1 MSTITSNAK
10 QIVLIDARGPRYSAA
25 ITTTVLALAL
35 ITESNYLIG
44 FQFAVFLS
52 AVIFGLRRSIYGLIY
67 RNLIQPRL
75 SGPVPSEN
83 EAAPRFAQLIGA
95 LFAFVALL
103 GGVTGNTGV
112 FLVATSFAL
121 GAAFLNAAF
130 GFCLGC
136 QVYLRLVRV
145 RARFSKKV
153 SVNQVNFN

>member
-1 MSTITSNAK
+1 VSNSTINEKTP
-10 QIVLIDARGPRYSAA
+10 VFIDARGPRYAAA

-52 AVIFGLRRSIYGLIY
+52 AVLFGLRRSIYGFVY

-75 SGPVPSEN
+75 SGPIPSEN

-103 GGVTGNTGV
+103 GGVNGNTEV
-112 FLVATSFAL
+112 FLTATSFAL
-121 GAAFLNAAF
+121 VAAFFNAAF

-136 QVYLRLVRV
+136 QMYLLLIRV
-145 RARFSKKV
+145 RSKVFSA
-153 SVNQVNFN
+153 FNLR

>member
-1 MSTITSNAK
+1 MSNV
-10 QIVLIDARGPRYSAA
+10 IVKEKSPIFIDARGPRYSAA

-52 AVIFGLRRSIYGLIY
+52 AVLFGLRRSIYGLLY

-75 SGPVPSEN
+75 AGPIPSEN

-136 QVYLRLVRV
+136 QFYLILI
-145 RARFSKKV
+145 RAKARILSKK
-153 SVNQVNFN
+153 

>member
-1 MSTITSNAK
+1 MSTITSNTK
-10 QIVLIDARGPRYSAA
+10 QVVLIDARGPRYSAA

-35 ITESNYLIG
+35 ITESHYLIG

-145 RARFSKKV
+145 RTRFSKKV
-153 SVNQVNFN
+153 SVN

>member
-1 MSTITSNAK
+1 MSNVSLKEKTP
-10 QIVLIDARGPRYSAA
+10 VFIDARGPRYSAG

-52 AVIFGLRRSIYGLIY
+52 AVLFGLRRSIYGFVY
-67 RNLIQPRL
+67 GNLIQPRL
-75 SGPVPSEN
+75 SGPIPNEN

-103 GGVTGNTGV
+103 GGVTGNTAV
-112 FLVATSFAL
+112 FLTATSFAL
-121 GAAFLNAAF
+121 VAAFLNAAF

-136 QVYLRLVRV
+136 QMYLLLVRFKSKFA
-145 RARFSKKV
+145 RA
-153 SVNQVNFN
+153 

>member
-1 MSTITSNAK
+1 MSNLTVNEKTP
-10 QIVLIDARGPRYSAA
+10 VFIDARGPRYSAA

-145 RARFSKKV
+145 RARFSKKI
-153 SVNQVNFN
+153 SVN

>member
-1 MSTITSNAK
+1 VSTITSNTK
-10 QIVLIDARGPRYSAA
+10 QVVLIDARGPRYSAA

-95 LFAFVALL
+95 LFAFVALI
-103 GGVTGNTGV
+103 GGVTGNTAI
-112 FLVATSFAL
+112 FLTATSFAL
-121 GAAFLNAAF
+121 VAAFLNAAF

-136 QVYLRLVRV
+136 QMYLLLL
-145 RARFSKKV
+145 RFKSNL
-153 SVNQVNFN
+153 SRS

>member
-1 MSTITSNAK
+1 MSN
-10 QIVLIDARGPRYSAA
+10 IVKEKPAVFIDARGPRYSAA

-52 AVIFGLRRSIYGLIY
+52 AVLFGLRRSIYGFVY

-95 LFAFVALL
+95 LFAFIALI
-103 GGVTGNTGV
+103 GGLTGNTAI
-112 FLVATSFAL
+112 FLTATSFAL
-121 GAAFLNAAF
+121 VAAFLNAAF

-136 QVYLRLVRV
+136 QMYLLLL
-145 RARFSKKV
+145 RFRSKF
-153 SVNQVNFN
+153 SRS